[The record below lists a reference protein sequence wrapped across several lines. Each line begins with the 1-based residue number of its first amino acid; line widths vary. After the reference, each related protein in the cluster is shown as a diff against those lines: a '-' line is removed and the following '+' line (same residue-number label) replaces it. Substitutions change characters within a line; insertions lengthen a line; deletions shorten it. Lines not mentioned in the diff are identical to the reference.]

1 MKLFGNNKET
11 EQTEALSA
19 AEPIAA
25 PVVAEAEEK
34 LVLDIEGLEEK
45 AEEKIIPALKA
56 ETREL
61 PKKEEILIQ
70 ELRADLETEQ
80 EAPAEDSLEEQEAPV
95 EDNREAQEPPAGESR
110 EEPKAPPAPEEA
122 FRSVTYES
130 VAEAVETAK
139 KEPTGRFNRDAI
151 DDETLLAELYT
162 LIGDSKS
169 TQKASA
175 SSSQDKPAVRPRS
188 MHRPEVRLTPQDLQ
202 AAPEEYE
209 ELMEDDSVGVPGW
222 IKGVFILL
230 ISMLL
235 SAMTFYAVATD
246 VIGKLF

>member
-1 MKLFGNNKET
+1 MNVKLFGKNKET
-11 EQTEALSA
+11 EQKEAPPA

-25 PVVAEAEEK
+25 PVLDETADK

-45 AEEKIIPALKA
+45 AEEKIVPALKA
-56 ETREL
+56 ETKEL

-70 ELRADLETEQ
+70 DLRADLESEQ
-80 EAPAEDSLEEQEAPV
+80 QTPAEAVQ
-95 EDNREAQEPPAGESR
+95 

-122 FRSVTYES
+122 FTSVTYES
-130 VAEAVETAK
+130 VAEAVETVK

-162 LIGDSKS
+162 LIGDSKNA
-169 TQKASA
+169 QKA
-175 SSSQDKPAVRPRS
+175 SSSQEKPSVRPS
-188 MHRPEVRLTPQDLQ
+188 PINRPEVRITPQDLQ
-202 AAPEEYE
+202 AAPEEFE